1 MRKLTVNLKD
11 HSYDII
17 IENNLL
23 ENINTYVKN
32 VYKNKKIFIIT
43 DDKVAPLYLDK
54 VLNSLKKDFLVDYVI
69 IKNGEAS
76 KNLETYAYVCEKLIE
91 KGVKRQE
98 ALIALGGG
106 VIGDLTG
113 FVAAS
118 LYRGIPYIGV
128 PTSLLADMDSS
139 IGGKTGIDFAGR
151 KNILGAFKQ
160 PLAVLIDPKT
170 FESLD
175 KREFNNGMG
184 ELIKHGAI
192 GNKKLLELLKEH
204 PDIDENII
212 YESLSVKKEVVEKD
226 EFDLGDRM
234 KLNFGHTF
242 GHAIE
247 LKYGYKHGEAVAI
260 GMLMA
265 LKMGIDLKITNPNCY
280 QTIYD
285 ILKLYDLPLD
295 EYDYHD
301 YLKDIL
307 YDKKNIAGTV
317 NFIFLTEIGNCVIY
331 KISES
336 EVLKLYESNHN
347 SK

>member
-54 VLNSLKKDFLVDYVI
+54 VLNSLKKDFIVDYVI

-113 FVAAS
+113 FVASS

-160 PLAVLIDPKT
+160 PLAVLIDPNTLKT
-170 FESLD
+170 LD
-175 KREFNNGMG
+175 NREFNNGMG

-192 GNKKLLELLKEH
+192 GNKDLLLSLVNKPE
-204 PDIDENII
+204 IDEDII
-212 YESLSVKKEVVEKD
+212 SQSLHVKKRVVELD
-226 EFDLGDRM
+226 EFDTGVRM
-234 KLNFGHTF
+234 TLNFGHTF
-242 GHAIE
+242 GHGIE
-247 LKYGYKHGEAVAI
+247 LKYHCKHGEAVAV

-265 LKMGIDLKITNPNCY
+265 LKLGIDLGVTQKECY
-280 QTIYD
+280 DVIYN
-285 ILKLYDLPLD
+285 ILKAYNLPLD
-295 EYDYHD
+295 EYDY
-301 YLKDIL
+301 K
-307 YDKKNIAGTV
+307 
-317 NFIFLTEIGNCVIY
+317 E
-331 KISES
+331 
-336 EVLKLYESNHN
+336 
-347 SK
+347 